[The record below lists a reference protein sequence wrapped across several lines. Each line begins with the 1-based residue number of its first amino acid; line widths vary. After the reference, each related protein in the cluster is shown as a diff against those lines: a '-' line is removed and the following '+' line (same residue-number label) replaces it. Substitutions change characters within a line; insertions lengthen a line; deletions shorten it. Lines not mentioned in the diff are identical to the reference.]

1 MIVSTI
7 ALRLSEGDR
16 RKVISSLLP
25 VVRSTRAQ
33 AGCRGCAVLTDVEDP
48 RTLLLREE
56 WDSQEQLDRHLR
68 SEDYRLVL
76 AAIELSQAAPQIRFD
91 TVTTRAGIEM
101 IEAARLPRTS

>member
-7 ALRLSEGDR
+7 ALSLSEGDR
-16 RKVISSLLP
+16 RKVIASLLP
-25 VVRSTRAQ
+25 LIRSTRGQ

-91 TVTTRAGIEM
+91 AVTTRAGIEM